1 MRKITF
7 LLSLLVSVW
16 ATAQVTVPQ
25 VSTATEKHYY
35 KFISK
40 QNSTYFIATNG
51 GAFQSSNIEASTLF
65 TFEDAGEDGVYYI
78 KSATYDAYV
87 TVANG
92 NQGTAVNWSQNTTP
106 TDTEK
111 WLVKV
116 NGNYVAI
123 VAYATKDAAD
133 DSQMAWNQ
141 SGGPGGNIA
150 LYNSGSDKGGSYWTM
165 VEKNPPAAPEFK
177 ALKADQITDGWYQ
190 MQVVNG
196 FNGEAWT
203 AGKYVLNTPAPIK
216 NGNTTT
222 LWAFS
227 LHAMHNVSSTFF
239 YFKKDTETGRF
250 AIMNC
255 KGQYLT
261 ADGTLSATAIYPFT
275 FVTDNGASATIGGIT
290 YNPSDDGSETCLLI
304 KGLHTD
310 GRTFQHMGWLNTNAT
325 SQPQQS
331 VFVGVSSTNGGYLP
345 GKSFKISR
353 ISDEYLAQTYDLY
366 TIANLDF
373 EPVHGAAGAQYNAT
387 DYNGVRLVYPG
398 GALFVRKDR
407 ATPPSASDFSINT
420 SRDAHFL
427 YCAADVPNKTI
438 HITQTLT
445 ASAEDVLNLAENNKV
460 GFPESGM
467 KELNAALRAKLQPAQ
482 ELKNID
488 NLRELETA
496 YNTWKTNVA
505 ALGSNVVM
513 PEDGKAYYLR
523 NVQQR
528 LPKSYYLANNEN
540 GEIVLKPYSAEKD
553 LSNIFI
559 CHKVDDKYMFTNAA
573 KGNYMVW
580 KGNGNGYNDNKGYSE
595 SYESMFCDF
604 NVIAQPS
611 ARPGSFRLVSKRND
625 NDKTDGSFVVATAS
639 GRLDGWNNSVCWRT
653 DYSNSFVFEE
663 VKDYDMNNVTLKTP
677 YTSDG
682 YNYASLYLPYAT
694 TIPANVEAFSAALSD
709 DKQSMTLTAIE
720 GTTLPK
726 NTAVVL
732 RSANETA
739 ATFVP
744 AIEPGTEPTTNDLAG
759 TVDATAATPAGTFVL
774 SGAFG
779 AIGFYKYTAATLPA
793 GKAYLESADSAVQ
806 GLLFGDGNV
815 TGIEAVE
822 TGNDDKAAYYDLSG
836 RRVEHPATGIYVRG
850 GKKVFV
856 K

>member
-35 KFISK
+35 KLISRQSPK
-40 QNSTYFIATNG
+40 YCIATNG
-51 GAFQSSNIEASTLF
+51 GGFKSSNIEASTLF
-65 TFEDAGEDGVYYI
+65 SFEAVDGEEGIYYI
-78 KSATYDAYV
+78 KSATYDAYIS
-87 TVANG
+87 AADLG
-92 NQGTAVNWSQNTTP
+92 SGQAIKWMQGTP

-111 WLVKV
+111 WKLKT
-116 NGNYVAI
+116 NGDYVTF
-123 VAYATKDAAD
+123 VTYATKDAAD
-133 DSQMAWNQ
+133 ASQLGWNQ
-141 SGGPGGNIA
+141 SGGAGGNIV
-150 LYNSGSDKGGSYWTM
+150 LYASAAGNTGTYWTM
-165 VEKNPPAAPEFK
+165 VEKDPPAAPDFVPVK
-177 ALKADQITDGWYQ
+177 ASEITSGWYQ

-203 AGKYVLNTPAPIK
+203 SGKYVLNTPAIV
-216 NGNTTT
+216 GRNTWT
-222 LWAFS
+222 FS
-227 LHAMHNVSSTFF
+227 LHAMNNVSSTFF
-239 YFKKDTETGRF
+239 YFEEDPNNSGKF
-250 AIMNC
+250 AIKNC
-255 KGQYLT
+255 KGQYAT
-261 ADGTLSATAIYPFT
+261 ANGVSTSATPVYEFS
-275 FVTDNGASATIGGIT
+275 FVVDNGTSATINGVT
-290 YNPSDDGSETCLLI
+290 YTPSDDGTETKILI
-304 KGLHTD
+304 KATNSSGTVY
-310 GRTFQHMGWLNTNAT
+310 QHMGWY
-325 SQPQQS
+325 SSGDQS
-331 VFVGVSSTNGGYLP
+331 VFVGVSSTNGGNFP
-345 GKSFKISR
+345 GKSFEISK
-353 ISDEYLAQTYDLY
+353 ISDEYLAQTYYVYDVE
-366 TIANLDF
+366 TLDF
-373 EPVHGAAGAQYNAT
+373 EPVHGNVGAQYNAT
-387 DYNGVRLVYPG
+387 DYSGVRLAYPG
-398 GALFVRKDR
+398 GAFFVRKDR
-407 ATPPSASDFSINT
+407 PTPPQASDFALNQGGMDV
-420 SRDAHFL
+420 SRDNHFL
-427 YCAADVPNKTI
+427 FFDVNTEDPTI
-438 HITQTLT
+438 RITQTLT
-445 ASAEDVLNLAENNKV
+445 ASAEDVLDLSENNKV

-467 KELNAALRAKLQPAQ
+467 EEPNAKLRTAL
-482 ELKNID
+482 ETAKRDGLNTA
-488 NLRELETA
+488 NLTALETA
-496 YNTWKTNVA
+496 YNTWKTEVA
-505 ALGSNVVM
+505 NLESDVVM

-523 NVQQR
+523 NVQKR
-528 LPKSYYLANNEN
+528 LPKSYYMANNEN

-559 CHKVDDKYMFTNAA
+559 CHKVGDKYMFTNAA

-580 KGNGNGYNDNKGYSE
+580 KGNGSGYNDNKGYSE
-595 SYESMFCDF
+595 SYVSQFCDF

-611 ARPGSFRLVSKRND
+611 SRPGSFRLVSKRND
-625 NDKTDGSFVVATAS
+625 NDKTDGSFVVFTAN
-639 GRLDGWNNSVCWRT
+639 GRLDGWGNSVCWENT
-653 DYSNSFVFEE
+653 YTNSFVFEE
-663 VKDYDMNNVTLKTP
+663 VKDYEMNNVTLKTP
-677 YTSDG
+677 ATTDG

-694 TIPANVEAFSAALSD
+694 TIPEGVEAFSATLSN
-709 DKQSMTLTAIE
+709 DKQSMTLAAIE

-744 AIEPGTEPTTNDLAG
+744 AIEPGTEPTTNSLMG

-779 AIGFYKYTAATLPA
+779 EIGFYKYTASTLPA